1 MLHALQ
7 VMATL
12 VGSVGLL
19 LCFAGCSSER
29 DREGQASLNAAAGF
43 AEPASDG
50 NSLATFAGGC
60 FWCVE
65 KPFEDVP
72 GVSAVISGYTGGH
85 LDDPTYRQV
94 SSGGTGH
101 AEAVQISYD
110 SSKVSY
116 EDLLE
121 IFWRQIDPTDGGGQ
135 FVDRGDQYRSEIFV
149 HSAEQRALAES
160 SRAALEASGRYDAP
174 IATGITDASVYYPA
188 EDYHQDFYIKSPER
202 YHSYREGSGR
212 DRYLDRVWGGDR
224 VYEVTPSESAWTK
237 PDDTALRKKLTSLQ
251 YRVTQEDGTE
261 RAFDNAYWDHQ
272 EEGIYVD
279 VVSGEPLFS
288 STDKFKSGTGWP
300 SFTKPLVSA
309 NIRTGQDFKL
319 GYSRD
324 EVRSRLAN
332 SHLGHVFDDGPAPS
346 YKRYCMNSAALRFIP
361 QSELEHEGY
370 AEFASLFTEPG
381 EQ

>member
-1 MLHALQ
+1 MVNAPKVLT
-7 VMATL
+7 VL

-19 LCFAGCSSER
+19 LCLAGCRVESEL
-29 DREGQASLNAAAGF
+29 EGHASRSPAQGG
-43 AEPASDG
+43 AEPAPAGS
-50 NSLATFAGGC
+50 SRATFAGGC

-85 LDDPTYRQV
+85 LDDPTYAQV

-101 AEAVQISYD
+101 TEAVQIHYD
-110 SSKVSY
+110 PSQVSY
-116 EDLLE
+116 EDLLQ

-149 HSAEQRALAES
+149 HNSEQRVLAES
-160 SRAALEASGRYDAP
+160 SRAALEASGRYAAP
-174 IATGITDASVYYPA
+174 IATGITDVSVYYPA

-202 YHSYREGSGR
+202 YHSYRAGSGR
-212 DRYLDRVWGGDR
+212 DRYLDRVWGDDR
-224 VYEVTPSESAWTK
+224 VYEVTQVAPLWSK
-237 PDDTALRKKLTSLQ
+237 PGDAVLREKLSPLQ
-251 YRVTQEDGTE
+251 YRVTQKDGTE
-261 RAFDNAYWDHQ
+261 RAFDNAYWDHD

-288 STDKFKSGTGWP
+288 SMDKFKSGTGWP
-300 SFTKPLVSA
+300 SFTKPLVSS
-309 NIRTGQDFKL
+309 NIMTGQDFKL
-319 GYSRD
+319 GYPRD
-324 EVRSRLAN
+324 EVRSRIAN

-346 YKRYCMNSAALRFIP
+346 FKRYCMNSAALRFIP
-361 QSELEHEGY
+361 HSELELEGY

>member
-43 AEPASDG
+43 AESASDG

-65 KPFEDVP
+65 KPFEDVS

-160 SRAALEASGRYDAP
+160 SRGALEASGRYDAP

>member
-65 KPFEDVP
+65 KPFEDVS